1 MRLAYLT
8 GLVLIGMSAAAQA
21 QFGIV
26 VPSADVVEDRAGR
39 SVTLSVAFAHPM
51 ERTGMTMEKPEAFTV
66 TAGGKTTDLLARLTP
81 DTFYGRPSWKA
92 VFEVARPGVY
102 RFALTPKPY
111 WEPAE
116 DKFIIHYTQTVL
128 PAYGDEDG
136 WDEPLGL
143 KTEIVPL
150 TRPFGNWAG
159 NTFRGRVLADGKPVP
174 HAEVEVEYLNRDGE
188 RKPASGYHVTQVV
201 RADED
206 GIFVYTAPW
215 AGWWG
220 FAALTEA
227 DFKIRHEGADRDVE
241 LGAVF
246 WTYFS
251 K

>member
-21 QFGIV
+21 HFGIV

-92 VFEVARPGVY
+92 VFEVDRPGVY

-174 HAEVEVEYLNRDGE
+174 HAEVEVEYLNRDG
-188 RKPASGYHVTQVV
+188 
-201 RADED
+201 
-206 GIFVYTAPW
+206 
-215 AGWWG
+215 
-220 FAALTEA
+220 
-227 DFKIRHEGADRDVE
+227 
-241 LGAVF
+241 
-246 WTYFS
+246 
-251 K
+251 